1 MVDVDETTLKVKNMP
16 KARKKVDKLY
26 STRDLTI
33 EVNSFD
39 EDDCPW
45 EVDEDQR
52 LMLSKSG
59 KQMLGKFTYQK
70 NGTGS
75 KSKNLYDSFAGIF
88 INTEDVV
95 KNGLVFFEVGDED
108 IVLKA
113 GSKATISPSQ
123 CDLSARPKKKSK

>member
-1 MVDVDETTLKVKNMP
+1 MAEKKQIEVVTVDFDDTLKMKEDGNPNPFVIQKII
-16 KARKKVDKLY
+16 KLSKKVDKLY

-70 NGTGS
+70 GGTGS
-75 KSKNLYDSFAGIF
+75 KSKNLFDSFAGIF

-95 KNGLVFFEVGDED
+95 KNG
-108 IVLKA
+108 
-113 GSKATISPSQ
+113 
-123 CDLSARPKKKSK
+123 

>member
-1 MVDVDETTLKVKNMP
+1 MP
-16 KARKKVDKLY
+16 KARKNDDKLY

-59 KQMLGKFTYQK
+59 KQILGKFTYQK

-123 CDLSARPKKKSK
+123 CDLSARPKKKRK

>member
-1 MVDVDETTLKVKNMP
+1 MRYLEQLPTGRRSPHQYFCIFTRF
-16 KARKKVDKLY
+16 AKLQVIGAH
-26 STRDLTI
+26 R
-33 EVNSFD
+33 E
-39 EDDCPW
+39 
-45 EVDEDQR
+45 R
-52 LMLSKSG
+52 
-59 KQMLGKFTYQK
+59 
-70 NGTGS
+70 
-75 KSKNLYDSFAGIF
+75 F

>member
-1 MVDVDETTLKVKNMP
+1 MP

-113 GSKATISPSQ
+113 HSKATISPSQ
-123 CDLSARPKKKSK
+123 CDLSARPKKKRK